1 MFRRSRRS
9 TATGRPTSPSSRKRR
24 EDRRPT
30 RHLRFAICDLKS
42 QIANHQSEEETFV
55 HLKSTFVV
63 AAIVALTPRGADAQ
77 VLMERNISLQLALSI
92 AQSAMA
98 ACKADGF
105 DVTVAVVDR
114 AGDLKVLLRADTAN
128 PHNADLARRKAYT
141 SRTFKV
147 PSMEVAKRT
156 NGPTDL
162 SGQRFLVDVIPLGGG
177 VPINIGNDTIGAL
190 GISGSPN
197 QEGDEKCANAALAS
211 VPNSLK

>member
-1 MFRRSRRS
+1 V
-9 TATGRPTSPSSRKRR
+9 
-24 EDRRPT
+24 
-30 RHLRFAICDLKS
+30 
-42 QIANHQSEEETFV
+42 Q
-55 HLKSTFVV
+55 LKSTFVI
-63 AAIVALTPRGADAQ
+63 AAIVTLAPMGANAQ
-77 VLMERNISLQLALSI
+77 VLMERNISLQLALNV
-92 AQSAMA
+92 AQAAMA

-162 SGQRFLVDVIPLGGG
+162 SGQRFLVDIIPLGGG
-177 VPINIGNDTIGAL
+177 LPINIGNDTIGAL

-197 QEGDEKCANAALAS
+197 QEGDEKCATAALAS
-211 VPNSLK
+211 VANSLK